1 MSRIGNYKISVV
13 AGFVFF
19 LLAGVPAFAQQIPPQ
34 MNPAPGCTSTPE
46 QMEATKK
53 AALDFAFLT
62 GEAKVALADPSYI
75 QHQPVQHK
83 RAQAEGISD
92 YEIFKR
98 TFLSQA
104 AAPAA
109 PAGANT
115 GAGAGARPAGP
126 QPPAGNRAEIVL
138 VQCDIVAVIH
148 KVNLQDPTAAPG
160 TFYEAF
166 TFDAYRVK
174 NGKVTEHWDANTIPA
189 PAAGRAQ

>member
-1 MSRIGNYKISVV
+1 MSRIGNDKISVV

-34 MNPAPGCTSTPE
+34 MNPTPGCTSTPE

-98 TFLSQA
+98 TFLGQA
-104 AAPAA
+104 AA

-115 GAGAGARPAGP
+115 GAGAGARPAVP

>member
-1 MSRIGNYKISVV
+1 MSRIGNYKISKV

-34 MNPAPGCTSTPE
+34 MNPTPGCTSTPE
-46 QMEATKK
+46 QNEATKK

-98 TFLSQA
+98 TFLAQA

-109 PAGANT
+109 PAAAA
-115 GAGAGARPAGP
+115 GAGAGARAAGP
-126 QPPAGNRAEIVL
+126 QAPAGNRAEIVL
-138 VQCDIVAVIH
+138 VQCDIVSVIH
-148 KVNLQDPTAAPG
+148 KVYLQDPTAAPG

-189 PAAGRAQ
+189 PAAGRGQ

>member
-1 MSRIGNYKISVV
+1 MLQRD
-13 AGFVFF
+13 FVRRERLAALGCM
-19 LLAGVPAFAQQIPPQ
+19 LLFGITGYAQQIPPQ
-34 MNPAPGCTSTPE
+34 LNPTPGCTSTPA
-46 QMEATKK
+46 QLEATKK
-53 AALDFAFLT
+53 AALEFAFLT

-83 RAQAEGISD
+83 RAQAEGITD

-98 TFLSQA
+98 TFLAQS

-109 PAGANT
+109 
-115 GAGAGARPAGP
+115 GAGGAGRGTAGP

-148 KVNLQDPTAAPG
+148 KVFLQDPTAEPG

-189 PAAGRAQ
+189 PAGRGGRGQ